1 MWINTFKLNLKV
13 KEKKLNIT
21 TDILSILCR
30 IATKKENILLT
41 KALLLCVSMCVCV
54 CLMNIYRLVCAHA
67 CVCVSN
73 GYRQT
78 FKSQGVYVSVCLMNI
93 YRLACA
99 HVRV

>member
-41 KALLLCVSMCVCV
+41 KALLLCVYVCLSNEYIQTCVCT
-54 CLMNIYRLVCAHA
+54 CMC
-67 CVCVSN
+67 
-73 GYRQT
+73 
-78 FKSQGVYVSVCLMNI
+78 M
-93 YRLACA
+93 
-99 HVRV
+99 RV